1 MGKTKDKILQASI
14 DMFNEHGIAN
24 VRLQHIADASE
35 ISVGNLAYHFKNKQS
50 IIDYV
55 YDHIF
60 NEFSV
65 ILSDYLILDNFQG
78 IDKTM
83 SSYYFFFEK
92 YRFFFTNM
100 FETERNH
107 PHIMRRWH
115 RYTNR
120 MMLQI
125 ESRIEF
131 DIQRK
136 AFLPLKN
143 EMRELLA
150 NNIWMSI
157 IFWLPQ
163 RVLRGLSCDE
173 KTFKKALWTQMTPYL
188 SEKGTE
194 EFTTYIQPA
203 IAK

>member
-1 MGKTKDKILQASI
+1 MAQTKEKILQASI
-14 DMFNEHGIAN
+14 VMFNEYGIAN
-24 VRLQHIADASE
+24 VRLQHIADASG
-35 ISVGNLAYHFKNKQS
+35 ISVGNLAYHFKNKQT

-55 YDHIF
+55 Y
-60 NEFSV
+60 
-65 ILSDYLILDNFQG
+65 DNFQG

-83 SSYYFFFEK
+83 SSYYFFFEN

-115 RYTNR
+115 QYTNR
-120 MMLQI
+120 MILQI

-131 DIQRK
+131 DIQRD

-143 EMRELLA
+143 QRIKLLA
-150 NNIWMSI
+150 NNIWISI

-173 KTFKKALWTQMTPYL
+173 KNFKKALWAQMTPYL
-188 SEKGTE
+188 SNKGKE
-194 EFTTYIQPA
+194 EFATYIHPA
-203 IAK
+203 IA

>member
-1 MGKTKDKILQASI
+1 MAKTKEKILLASI

-24 VRLQHIADASE
+24 VRLQQIADASG
-35 ISVGNLAYHFKNKQS
+35 ISVGNLAYHFKNKQI

-60 NEFSV
+60 KEFSM
-65 ILSDYLILDNFQG
+65 ILSDYLVLGNFQG
-78 IDKTM
+78 IDKTI

-92 YRFFFTNM
+92 YEFFFTNM

-120 MMLQI
+120 MILQI

-131 DIQRK
+131 DTQRD

-143 EMRELLA
+143 EVRELLA
-150 NNIWMSI
+150 TNIWMSI

-163 RVLRGLSCDE
+163 RVLRGLPYDQIA
-173 KTFKKALWTQMTPYL
+173 FKKAIWAQMKPYF
-188 SEKGTE
+188 SDKGEE
-194 EFTTYIQPA
+194 EFNTHVQPA
-203 IAK
+203 LV

>member
-1 MGKTKDKILQASI
+1 MARTKEKILQASI
-14 DMFNEHGIAN
+14 DMFNDYGIAN
-24 VRLQHIADASE
+24 VRLQQIADASG
-35 ISVGNLAYHFKNKQS
+35 ISVGNLAYHFKNKQT

-55 YDHIF
+55 YNHIF
-60 NEFSV
+60 DEFSV

-83 SSYYFFFEK
+83 SSYYNFFEK

-107 PHIMRRWH
+107 PHIMWRWH

-120 MMLQI
+120 MILQI

-131 DIQRK
+131 DIQRE
-136 AFLPLKN
+136 AFLPLKK

-163 RVLRGLSCDE
+163 RVLRGLPYDE
-173 KTFKKALWTQMTPYL
+173 KTFKKALWAQMAPSL
-188 SEKGTE
+188 SKKGEK
-194 EFTTYIQPA
+194 EFNTYIQPA
-203 IAK
+203 IA

>member
-1 MGKTKDKILQASI
+1 MAQTKEKILQASI
-14 DMFNEHGIAN
+14 DMFNEYGIAN
-24 VRLQHIADASE
+24 VRLQHIADASG
-35 ISVGNLAYHFKNKQS
+35 ISVGNLAYHFKNKPA

-60 NEFSV
+60 NEFSM

-107 PHIMRRWH
+107 PHIMKRWH

-120 MMLQI
+120 MIIQI
-125 ESRIEF
+125 ESRIDF
-131 DIQRK
+131 DIQRD
-136 AFLPLKN
+136 AFFPLKN
-143 EMRELLA
+143 ERKELLA

-163 RVLRGLSCDE
+163 RVLRGLSYDE
-173 KTFKKALWTQMTPYL
+173 RTFKKALWAQMTPFL
-188 SEKGTE
+188 SNKGKE
-194 EFTTYIQPA
+194 EFATYIQPA
-203 IAK
+203 IA